1 MNIKPMK
8 YSCIYYRFRIPV
20 IGRFGI
26 NSGLMF
32 MKLDELRRFDFVNKI
47 IEIKNKTKYRI
58 YGDQDMIN
66 FLFHNQT
73 GKIKFL
79 NFGINLIIFTQAI
92 IL

>member
-1 MNIKPMK
+1 MNIKPMTNRCK
-8 YSCIYYRFRIPV
+8 YYRFRIPV
-20 IGRFGI
+20 VGQFGI

-47 IEIKNKTKYRI
+47 IEIQNKTKYRI

-73 GKIKFL
+73 GKIKFWDFTL
-79 NFGINLIIFTQAI
+79 NLIVFT
-92 IL
+92 